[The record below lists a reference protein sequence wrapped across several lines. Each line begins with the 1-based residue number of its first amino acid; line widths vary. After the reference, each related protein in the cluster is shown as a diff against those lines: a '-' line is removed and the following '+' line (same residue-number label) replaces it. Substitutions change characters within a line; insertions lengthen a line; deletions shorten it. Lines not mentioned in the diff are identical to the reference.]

1 MEGKGQC
8 HHLHSI
14 PTWWYRAF
22 SHNVSAAIKEAQNV
36 QSVAM
41 LVSRTNFV
49 EAELYSYLNA
59 FCCSNKLK

>member
-22 SHNVSAAIKEAQNV
+22 SHDVSAAIKEAQNIL
-36 QSVAM
+36 SVAM

-49 EAELYSYLNA
+49 GAEL
-59 FCCSNKLK
+59 